1 MTKVCMWSAAGE
13 LSHRHMLMC
22 RMTLKVLVDP
32 VVLQV
37 GSAVNL
43 LLSCQRDDG
52 VPRLVCGCTWRCGG
66 GGAGGFGGNG
76 TGVQG

>member
-1 MTKVCMWSAAGE
+1 
-13 LSHRHMLMC
+13 
-22 RMTLKVLVDP
+22 MTLKVLVDP